1 MKVLSSIDGR
11 IVLLIDNGKN
21 ALSVL
26 PGIIEDFNKSLKF
39 APIILLS
46 VRTNFRTRI
55 HQYISKDE
63 VTIND
68 YKIPNLDDKEIDYLI
83 RKLDENNLLG
93 ILKGKSDGQRKR
105 EFRVRANRQILVA
118 MKEATNGKSFS
129 TIMSDEYNSIEP
141 REAQIL
147 CVCIALSSELS
158 YSNSKQDLVGFSD
171 ASHIEALNYLDNV
184 LQGTIMWVDNGSR
197 FMLRHKILADHI
209 IRKCVD
215 SKTLM
220 ESYIRVLSVLAPE
233 LTGSDNRSKKFNLFK
248 ALTNHQ
254 TLYRRFK
261 SDIEKARQ
269 VYDSISQYFADDSH
283 FWLQYGSLELEGR
296 GGNLQLAE
304 NYLSQAESLAPSSD
318 YVLNANCNLKYK
330 LATSSSLYEEAFELY
345 EEANLQAQKQI
356 LAIGKEEPYI
366 YQIYC
371 VGRFQFI
378 RKWITDKTQKKKELD
393 ELRGTIKVA
402 LTFHPFNDK
411 LKVSSDAINR
421 AYVQLGIDADL
432 EDPDIPDFMK

>member
-1 MKVLSSIDGR
+1 M
-11 IVLLIDNGKN
+11 
-21 ALSVL
+21 
-26 PGIIEDFNKSLKF
+26 
-39 APIILLS
+39 
-46 VRTNFRTRI
+46 
-55 HQYISKDE
+55 
-63 VTIND
+63 
-68 YKIPNLDDKEIDYLI
+68 
-83 RKLDENNLLG
+83 
-93 ILKGKSDGQRKR
+93 
-105 EFRVRANRQILVA
+105 
-118 MKEATNGKSFS
+118 
-129 TIMSDEYNSIEP
+129 
-141 REAQIL
+141 
-147 CVCIALSSELS
+147 
-158 YSNSKQDLVGFSD
+158 
-171 ASHIEALNYLDNV
+171 
-184 LQGTIMWVDNGSR
+184 
-197 FMLRHKILADHI
+197 
-209 IRKCVD
+209 
-215 SKTLM
+215 
-220 ESYIRVLSVLAPE
+220 
-233 LTGSDNRSKKFNLFK
+233 
-248 ALTNHQ
+248 
-254 TLYRRFK
+254 
-261 SDIEKARQ
+261 
-269 VYDSISQYFADDSH
+269 
-283 FWLQYGSLELEGR
+283 ELEGR